1 MARAASGGSGCDAE
15 MSIHDASAGEGD
27 ARAAA
32 RGVRLRVGK
41 ARVVIEGEVDELD
54 VHADEIGELEDLV
67 HRAVDGDVALLHLHL
82 RLGDF
87 APARLLLAVGQGGV
101 QVRHH
106 RGLDLGEGHVA
117 GEGHLEPRAPVVQTK
132 GVVRGVR
139 GLAALRLGARVLESH
154 VESPT
159 IRNTRRRG
167 GGDAPRRGRRRR
179 VRDEIHRRGRR
190 GRLLFTPV
198 DSIGRRGREPVC
210 RRLPRSEPLLG
221 TKAELRTRD

>member
-1 MARAASGGSGCDAE
+1 MRRG
-15 MSIHDASAGEGD
+15 HLHPRRVVGEGD
-27 ARAAA
+27 ARGRRA

-159 IRNTRRRG
+159 LRNTRRRG

-190 GRLLFTPV
+190 GRLLHPGGFHRTPGAGACV
-198 DSIGRRGREPVC
+198 GDFHDSSHFWEP
-210 RRLPRSEPLLG
+210 RLSCARVTRPR
-221 TKAELRTRD
+221 ARIR